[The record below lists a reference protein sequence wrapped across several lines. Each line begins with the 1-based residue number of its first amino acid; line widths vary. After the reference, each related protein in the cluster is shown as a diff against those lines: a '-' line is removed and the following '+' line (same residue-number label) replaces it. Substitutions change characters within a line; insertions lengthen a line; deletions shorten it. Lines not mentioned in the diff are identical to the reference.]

1 MMKDYRLIES
11 EDITLEDIE
20 KETKTLMIN
29 YNRYA
34 NKRIRCA
41 TEKIQA
47 DQKTGSDELHSINA
61 IMMGYNHIASVLEK
75 LEMMK
80 KGEFER
86 AIARAELSV
95 ATDPLG

>member
-1 MMKDYRLIES
+1 MKDCHLIDN

-20 KETKTLMIN
+20 KETKTLMLS
-29 YNRYA
+29 YNKYA

-47 DQKTGSDELHSINA
+47 GQKAGEDELHSINT

-86 AIARAELSV
+86 AIARAELSA